1 MFLILCVSPIA
12 DTSTSQGA
20 SDPGSSQRSS
30 NGLKTFAVKE
40 SQLATEN
47 GNGGEDPAA
56 DPAPLPSGVQTAV
69 AFLDDLEKEFLT
81 CKKHVHGLER
91 LLKVL
96 FPGTPTSDL
105 VHVSLLGGVKLEGFG
120 CKS

>member
-1 MFLILCVSPIA
+1 MWVSIA
-12 DTSTSQGA
+12 DTCTRQGP
-20 SDPGSSQRSS
+20 SRPGSSQQSS
-30 NGLKTFAVKE
+30 NGRRSSVAE
-40 SQLATEN
+40 DSQLVTEN
-47 GNGGEDPAA
+47 GNGGEEPA
-56 DPAPLPSGVQTAV
+56 DLAPLPSGVQTAV